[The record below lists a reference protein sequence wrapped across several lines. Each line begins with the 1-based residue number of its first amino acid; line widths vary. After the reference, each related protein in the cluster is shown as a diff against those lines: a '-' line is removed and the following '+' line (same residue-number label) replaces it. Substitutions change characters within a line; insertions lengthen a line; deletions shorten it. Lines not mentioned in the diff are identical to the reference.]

1 MLRSSEKREP
11 LVEKYPHQLSL
22 WASIGVL
29 FLIDSVVGKF
39 IEFVEKQ
46 SQKAGQQKSTF
57 QFYLLMKLTW
67 TPQLNVEPN
76 SFLRALPNL

>member
-39 IEFVEKQ
+39 KEFAEKPTKVNI
-46 SQKAGQQKSTF
+46 SV
-57 QFYLLMKLTW
+57 LLIDEADLDT
-67 TPQLNVEPN
+67 
-76 SFLRALPNL
+76 AA